1 MLNKIIGCLLLC
13 HLYSGGLAS
22 GPRVVISSDFPPLD
36 VIPGSLGRGAPEK
49 RSDPDDVQSMVRFLL
64 YANEFEIAGLIAA
77 SATLANI
84 ANKGNLLDIIDVYDQ
99 VADNLRRH
107 DPAYPTA
114 DALRAVTREG
124 LSGTYGRPWENI
136 LGEGKDSEASAH
148 LIGLLENPDP
158 RPLWFCFWGGTQELA
173 QALWRLRQKYVD
185 SPAMAGILAKVRV
198 YMIARQDGSAQWLID
213 HFPGMHIM
221 LSEESFKA
229 FFFNAGGSDRNIGDI
244 AWTDRHVRFGHGPLG
259 TVYPKSGWDHTAEGV
274 IEGDSPSFLHLV
286 SSFLGLN
293 DPEKPEYGGWGGRFE
308 QAGPGS
314 KLWTDAPEGAGA
326 VNRWQHARQNDFAA
340 RMDRCVHAPGDANR
354 NPVAVLQGDH
364 SGDIL
369 YLRAQ
374 AGSDL
379 VLDATGSFDPD
390 SGVIEFSW
398 LYYKEAGSYPG
409 ELQIT
414 SVRGLKT
421 SLRIPADAA
430 GTDIHIVLE
439 VQDSGEPVLSGYRR
453 AVITVGD

>member
-1 MLNKIIGCLLLC
+1 MLKRIASCLILWFC
-13 HLYSGGLAS
+13 YSGGLAS

-84 ANKGNLLDIIDVYDQ
+84 ANKGNLLDIIDVYGQ

-124 LSGTYGRPWENI
+124 LSGTYGRPWEEI
-136 LGEGKDSEASAH
+136 IGEGKDSEASTH
-148 LIGLLENPDP
+148 IIDLLEGPDS
-158 RPLWFCFWGGTQELA
+158 RPIWFCFWGGSQELA
-173 QALWRLRQKYVD
+173 QALWCLRQVHGSSQLMVD
-185 SPAMAGILAKVRV
+185 IIAKIRV
-198 YMIARQDGSAQWLID
+198 FMIARQDGSAQWLID
-213 HFPGMHIM
+213 HFPGMHII

-229 FFFNAGGSDRNIGDI
+229 FFFNAVGSDRSMGDI
-244 AWTDRHVRFGHGPLG
+244 AWTDEHVRFGHGPLG
-259 TVYPKSGWDHTAEGV
+259 AVYPKSGWVHTEEGV
-274 IEGDSPSFLHLV
+274 IEGDSPSFLYLV
-286 SSFLGLN
+286 SGVMGLS
-293 DPEKPEYGGWGGRFE
+293 DSEKPDHGGWGGRFE

-314 KLWTDAPEGAGA
+314 KLWTDAPEGTAS
-326 VNRWQHARQNDFAA
+326 VTRWQHARQNDFAA
-340 RMDRCVHAPGDANR
+340 RMDRCVHAPGKVNR

-369 YLRAQ
+369 YLNAQ
-374 AGSDL
+374 AGRDL
-379 VLDATGSFDPD
+379 VLDATGSLDPD
-390 SGVIEFSW
+390 SGAIEFNW
-398 LYYKEAGSYPG
+398 LYYKEAGNYPG
-409 ELQIT
+409 DVQMT
-414 SVRGLKT
+414 AVRGLKT
-421 SLRIPADAA
+421 SVRIPADAA